1 MKRRK
6 LSTWLNEE
14 GIRKYGVRI
23 QPFWLTK
30 GSYGYTSYDPNK
42 EQERIDETVESF
54 VDLFIT
60 FVSVLSVDATD
71 LLFLLPAGIC
81 ADFLLDNKN
90 KFKFQS
96 YSHGT
101 SGIANFLNG
110 YLAYQVIFN
119 KKARLYLPI
128 TCTSERMFSN
138 LMNANDDDLN
148 QFAHFGGYIAG
159 FLFNTILNQFKTST
173 GGIGVLRRNDMVLT
187 ILAITWFLAQ
197 RFIL

>member
-71 LLFLLPAGIC
+71 LFFLLHAGIF
-81 ADFLLDNKN
+81 ADFFLGQKN
-90 KFKFQS
+90 KFQFQS

-119 KKARLYLPI
+119 PKARLYLPI
-128 TCTSERMFSN
+128 FSTVDTMYWNIKTS
-138 LMNANDDDLN
+138 DDKDIN

-159 FLFNTILNQFKTST
+159 FLFGGILNRVRTKV
-173 GGIGVLRRNDMVLT
+173 GGVEFIRRYDVVLT
-187 ILAITWFLAQ
+187 ILAFVQFYIFGNL
-197 RFIL
+197 

>member
-6 LSTWLNEE
+6 LATWIDEA

-23 QPFWLTK
+23 KPFWLAK
-30 GSYGYTSYDPNK
+30 GSYGYTTYDPKK
-42 EQERIDETVESF
+42 EQERIEETVESF

-71 LLFLLPAGIC
+71 LLFLLPAGIF
-81 ADFLLDNKN
+81 ADFFLGQKN
-90 KFKFQS
+90 KFQFQS

-128 TCTSERMFSN
+128 LSTCDQLYGNFKDSDQT
-138 LMNANDDDLN
+138 DLN
-148 QFAHFGGYIAG
+148 QLAHWGGYLAG
-159 FLFNTILNQFKTST
+159 FMFNGILNQLRAMV
-173 GGIGVLRRNDMVLT
+173 GGVGFVRRFDLILT
-187 ILAITWFLAQ
+187 ILAFAKFYI
-197 RFIL
+197 I